1 MIRTIAITA
10 ALATWLVA
18 LPALAETPATTPG
31 ASTEASPA
39 PKGNLFTEQQAREHL
54 SHLGYTGISDLTKD
68 ENGVWRGSATKDG
81 NTRTVAVDVK
91 GAVAK

>member
-1 MIRTIAITA
+1 MIRTIAIAA
-10 ALATWLVA
+10 ALAASLVA
-18 LPALAETPATTPG
+18 LPALAETPAATPG
-31 ASTEASPA
+31 ASTTA

-54 SHLGYTGISDLTKD
+54 SHLGYTGISGLTKD

>member
-10 ALATWLVA
+10 ALAISLVA
-18 LPALAETPATTPG
+18 LPALAETPATGT
-31 ASTEASPA
+31 STQATA

>member
-1 MIRTIAITA
+1 MIRTIAMTA
-10 ALATWLVA
+10 ALATSLVA
-18 LPALAETPATTPG
+18 LPAFAETAATGP
-31 ASTEASPA
+31 STQTTTAVR
-39 PKGNLFTEQQAREHL
+39 GNLFTEQQAREHL